1 MTDLALCFASKAA
14 YDALGLA
21 NEPGRFDIDVI
32 GALWKETGATD
43 AEGLPI
49 YAQVEGYHVNIR
61 CRDGRDITTL
71 EPFRVYPAT
80 PSRAWA

>member
-32 GALWKETGATD
+32 GAIWEMKGTPPVAVDVG
-43 AEGLPI
+43 
-49 YAQVEGYHVNIR
+49 GYHVNIR
-61 CRDGRDITTL
+61 CRDGRSLTALT
-71 EPFRVYPAT
+71 PFRVYPAT
-80 PSRAWA
+80 PSRVWA